1 MGGTLSTLRGLED
14 THSGDS
20 GHQSEWSHAPAGS
33 LPTAGTSPAA
43 ANPASAL
50 SGLRVLPEAPSIC
63 PIETVAWQGSFCSPQ
78 REVSRSA
85 GSCPSAEACDV
96 GLSRT
101 GCPGSLLPARTR
113 WPLAEGI
120 LPSHG
125 LRISDL
131 WTVTAHVTPQST
143 YVLRRR
149 RAPFSAGWASWTGPG
164 AA

>member
-1 MGGTLSTLRGLED
+1 MATLVTGM
-14 THSGDS
+14 S
-20 GHQSEWSHAPAGS
+20 GHTPLAES
-33 LPTAGTSPAA
+33 LPIAGTSPQGA

-63 PIETVAWQGSFCSPQ
+63 AIETVAWQGSFCSPQ

-101 GCPGSLLPARTR
+101 GCPGSLLPGRTR

-125 LRISDL
+125 LWISEL
-131 WTVTAHVTPQST
+131 WTVMPHVTPTVYLCVRQEKST
-143 YVLRRR
+143 FQRQMGLVDWPR
-149 RAPFSAGWASWTGPG
+149 G